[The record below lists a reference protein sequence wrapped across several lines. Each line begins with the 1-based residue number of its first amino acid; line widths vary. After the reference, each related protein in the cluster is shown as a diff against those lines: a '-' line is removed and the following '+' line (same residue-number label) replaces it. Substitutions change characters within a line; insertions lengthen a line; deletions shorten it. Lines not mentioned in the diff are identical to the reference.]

1 MTCLFLLFVVTLDV
15 SVTEYKGG
23 AVTLPC
29 THTGP
34 TVNATL
40 SNQEMTFMWRFKDSK
55 IVHDF
60 VNGKHDLSEQENQFK
75 GRTSLSDAQKGNFS
89 LQLTNLT
96 ENDSGQYKCFLPLP
110 QTSQKVTLTIK
121 GMLFSFSKIP

>member
-1 MTCLFLLFVVTLDV
+1 MFLLFVVTLDV
-15 SVTEYKGG
+15 SVTEYRGG
-23 AVTLPC
+23 AVILPC
-29 THTGP
+29 AHTGP
-34 TVNATL
+34 TVNVTL

-60 VNGKHDLSEQENQFK
+60 VHGKHDLSEQENQFK
-75 GRTSLSDAQKGNFS
+75 GRTSLSDPQKGNFS
-89 LQLTNLT
+89 LRLTNLT

-110 QTSQKVTLTIK
+110 QTSQQVTLTIK